1 MKDVYEINTVKA
13 LTAANVNLTNKESAA
28 NIVYRQFLMSTNGE
42 YLKQSTK
49 KPVTEWHNA
58 PKPVNA
64 AQLCDRMQLLSPD
77 GSLTVPNAC

>member
-1 MKDVYEINTVKA
+1 
-13 LTAANVNLTNKESAA
+13 
-28 NIVYRQFLMSTNGE
+28 MSTNGE